1 MNRLRQLRE
10 ERGLSARKIAE
21 ILNTNYQNICRYEN
35 EQRDIST
42 ELLKVFASF
51 FEVSID
57 YLLGYS
63 CYYIYLKYNDISLKV
78 NEEDYYSLL
87 RGDFIYFDDNNH
99 RCVNLNKLFGFDHN
113 NDLSEFI
120 IEMNRCCKINELFD
134 KNSFGIVGEGYV
146 NNLINDV
153 EIILDSKF
161 IKFMI
166 NSIKD

>member
-63 CYYIYLKYNDISLKV
+63 CYYIYLKYNDINLKV

-87 RGDFIYFDDNNH
+87 RGEILFI
-99 RCVNLNKLFGFDHN
+99 LMIK
-113 NDLSEFI
+113 I
-120 IEMNRCCKINELFD
+120 IDVL
-134 KNSFGIVGEGYV
+134 
-146 NNLINDV
+146 NLI
-153 EIILDSKF
+153 S
-161 IKFMI
+161 
-166 NSIKD
+166 

>member
-57 YLLGYS
+57 YL
-63 CYYIYLKYNDISLKV
+63 
-78 NEEDYYSLL
+78 
-87 RGDFIYFDDNNH
+87 F
-99 RCVNLNKLFGFDHN
+99 
-113 NDLSEFI
+113 
-120 IEMNRCCKINELFD
+120 KI
-134 KNSFGIVGEGYV
+134 
-146 NNLINDV
+146 
-153 EIILDSKF
+153 
-161 IKFMI
+161 
-166 NSIKD
+166 